1 MPQCLCSCSMACR
14 APTFFRSLTGSFR
27 AFMTRAA
34 AEGMTD
40 TFAIL
45 FCTLSLHVTRRPFHS
60 FAVSFAI
67 SSPICTGRQTVHHS
81 AVTEAAACR
90 CTWHVLGDQ
99 PGTIC
104 DGKQNIA
111 DR

>member
-14 APTFFRSLTGSFR
+14 TPTFFRSLTGSFR
-27 AFMTRAA
+27 ALMTRAA

-67 SSPICTGRQTVHHS
+67 SSPICTRRQTDISLHS
-81 AVTEAAACR
+81 QKQQLADVRGMC
-90 CTWHVLGDQ
+90 LGTSLG
-99 PGTIC
+99 PS
-104 DGKQNIA
+104 A
-111 DR
+111 MAS